1 MTIIDIATILNS
13 SILLCLSV
21 AGIYEPIALSFI
33 FLTIMAVQL
42 TGAML

>member
-21 AGIYEPIALSFI
+21 AGIYEPIVLRFI
-33 FLTIMAVQL
+33 FLTIKAVQL
-42 TGAML
+42 T

>member
-1 MTIIDIATILNS
+1 MTIIDIATILSS
-13 SILLCLSV
+13 SILLRLSS

-42 TGAML
+42 TGSML